1 MSGHISTLCFKFYD
15 VVLKSYSNQRLWNFR
30 EWRIFQMG
38 SWKIKEVVLVTTDQ
52 FPSLPQGIMWS
63 AVRQEHRQELQS
75 PTGRRRAPTPLCL
88 ALANTKAATRQKG
101 RQEISST
108 LVPGKALLIR
118 KSKRANCL
126 LQSFPNMNYLSQSL
140 FLMNKTLIS
149 AIIKFPTLC
158 EDTGKNVASHVV
170 ES

>member
-15 VVLKSYSNQRLWNFR
+15 VVLNSYSNQRLWNFR

-38 SWKIKEVVLVTTDQ
+38 SWKIKEVLVTTDQ
-52 FPSLPQGIMWS
+52 FPNLPQGIMWS
-63 AVRQEHRQELQS
+63 AVTQECRQELQS
-75 PTGRRRAPTPLCL
+75 PTGRRQAPTPLCL

-101 RQEISST
+101 QQEISST

-118 KSKRANCL
+118 KSKRTNCL

-140 FLMNKTLIS
+140 FLMTKTLIS

-158 EDTGKNVASHVV
+158 EDTGKNVASDVV